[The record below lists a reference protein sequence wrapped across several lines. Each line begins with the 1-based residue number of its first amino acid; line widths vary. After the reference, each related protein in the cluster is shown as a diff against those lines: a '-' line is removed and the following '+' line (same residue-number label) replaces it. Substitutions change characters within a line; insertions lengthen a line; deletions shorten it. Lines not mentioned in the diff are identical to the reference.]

1 MSEKPTKDESA
12 FNEIRP
18 DYDFSSARQGAIVP
32 PASNKTRITI
42 RIDSDVL
49 AWFRQR
55 VHEQGGGSY
64 QRLINEALREYM
76 ERETGS
82 DLETR
87 LRKILR
93 EELQSAHIG

>member
-12 FNEIRP
+12 FHEMRP
-18 DYDFSSARQGAIVP
+18 EYDFSHARQGAIVSS
-32 PASNKTRITI
+32 AQNKTRITI

-64 QRLINEALREYM
+64 QRQINEV
-76 ERETGS
+76 
-82 DLETR
+82 
-87 LRKILR
+87 LRKYMLS
-93 EELQSAHIG
+93 EDLQAVHIE